1 VGLHHAH
8 IGNTVRSTSKSI
20 HATLAHSHQV
30 QGCQIPP
37 ASYRRQIMDF
47 ATTHR
52 LPTMGGGREFA
63 EDGSFLAFGVSGRD
77 LAQRAAVYVD
87 KILKGVSPSDLP
99 IE

>member
-1 VGLHHAH
+1 
-8 IGNTVRSTSKSI
+8 
-20 HATLAHSHQV
+20 
-30 QGCQIPP
+30 
-37 ASYRRQIMDF
+37 MDF